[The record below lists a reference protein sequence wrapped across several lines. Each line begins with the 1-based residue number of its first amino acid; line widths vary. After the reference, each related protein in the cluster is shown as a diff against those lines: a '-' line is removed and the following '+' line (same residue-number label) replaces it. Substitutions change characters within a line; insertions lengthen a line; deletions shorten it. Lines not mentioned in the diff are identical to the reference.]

1 MRERYVPVMQPNGSD
16 ERLERHQYPATTEE
30 IITAHGNVHIELA
43 DGSERLAEV
52 LSRFGEETFDRP
64 EDVYETIR
72 TGVCHRGVG
81 RRFYSDRD
89 PLGVGESGPDP
100 ISF

>member
-1 MRERYVPVMQPNGSD
+1 MRLNGID
-16 ERLERHQYPATTEE
+16 ERLERHQYPATTQD
-30 IITAHGNVHIELA
+30 IITAHGNAHVELA
-43 DGSERLAEV
+43 DGSERLEDV
-52 LSRFGEETFDRP
+52 LSRLGEETFERP
-64 EDVYETIR
+64 EDVYNAIR

-89 PLGVGESGPDP
+89 PDALGENGPEQ